1 MKKVWKKIYK
11 SDKIKKAK
19 NGYKNTKEVI
29 INMATKKAKPRNK
42 INKQRE
48 IEQKRRKRKKNIV
61 ITILIIIVLA
71 IIVAY
76 LLKSP
81 TFKIKTITVNGNEQL
96 TREKVLEIA
105 DIKIGDNILLKP
117 NKVAEVRLKQN
128 GAVEKAKITK
138 LYPSRVEIEITERTK
153 SFQIKTEQ
161 EKYIYIDEQGY
172 IIGCASE
179 KLELPTITGMEITEN
194 EAETTKR
201 LNEKDLNKMENI
213 LQIYEEFK
221 KIEIDTKITQI
232 NVESEYILS
241 LEDEG
246 LTINLGDATNL
257 KNRMDY
263 VKALLKQESGNKG
276 TIYVNGNLNSD
287 FKPYFSAD

>member
-1 MKKVWKKIYK
+1 
-11 SDKIKKAK
+11 
-19 NGYKNTKEVI
+19 
-29 INMATKKAKPRNK
+29 MATKKAKPRNK

-48 IEQKRRKRKKNIV
+48 IEQKRRKRKKNIL
-61 ITILIIIVLA
+61 ISILIIIVLA

-81 TFKIKTITVNGNEQL
+81 TFKIKTITVNGNSQL

-105 DIKIGDNILLKP
+105 DIRVGDNILLKSA
-117 NKVAEVRLKQN
+117 KVTEVRLKQN
-128 GAVEKAKITK
+128 GAVEEAKITK

-153 SFQIKTEQ
+153 RFQIKTDQ

-172 IIGCASE
+172 IIGCASD
-179 KLELPTITGMEITEN
+179 KLELPTITGMEITES
-194 EAETTKR
+194 EANSAKR
-201 LNEKDLNKMENI
+201 LDEKDLEKMENI
-213 LQIYEEFK
+213 LQIYEECK

-232 NVESEYILS
+232 QVEDEYILN
-241 LEDEG
+241 LENDG
-246 LTINLGDATNL
+246 LTINLGDAANL

-287 FKPYFSAD
+287 FKPYFSAS